1 MTELNRKK
9 TVIISKQT
17 TNISYICKDN
27 EKLEVDLVDVS
38 DINSEVNLLIKVK
51 KKSNV
56 IIHLSSLGSSNN
68 RKRYNIKMNHLF
80 SDSQSSCEIFCVAK
94 GRSDIFSI
102 IETKISKKAGGTK
115 SAQRIKGI
123 MLSDNATIGGE
134 PNLIIDKNDV
144 KAAHGLA
151 IGKIN
156 TENMFYLMSK
166 GIKRQEAEKL
176 IIFGFFNNGLKNL
189 DEIKKEKINKV
200 IEKRLYE

>member
-1 MTELNRKK
+1 MIELNRKK
-9 TVIISKQT
+9 TVIITKQT
-17 TNISYICKDN
+17 TNLSYICKDN
-27 EKLEVDLVDVS
+27 EKLEIDLVDVN
-38 DINSEVNLLIKVK
+38 DTNSEVNLLVKIK

-68 RKRYNIKMNHLF
+68 KKRYNIKMDHLF
-80 SDSQSSCEIFCVAK
+80 SDSKSTCEIFCVAK
-94 GRSDIFSI
+94 EKSDIFSV

-156 TENMFYLMSK
+156 IENMFYLMSK
-166 GIKRQEAEKL
+166 GLTRQEAEKL
-176 IIFGFFNNGLKNL
+176 IIFGFFNSGLKNL
-189 DEIKKEKINKV
+189 DLRRKEKINKV